1 MAIGKQSDFTIYQE
15 EFYGGQYEALT
26 SLVDVFNGASAGA
39 IQMTAQDMKGDYGK
53 ESFLKE
59 ISSLVTRRDLTSV
72 SSASD
77 LPMTM
82 DEYISVKVNR
92 KIGPVAQTMN
102 AWRKLGASP
111 AEMSFQLGRMIGEA
125 KAKDMIYTSIKAA
138 NAAISGQAGANVD
151 KSAASPTT
159 LTHTYLVNAMALRGD
174 KANDI
179 VAWVGHSKAYFD
191 LVGQTLTDKIT
202 NVADTVIYGGGPG
215 TLGKPFIV
223 IDSADLVDLAST
235 PDDYFVLGLTSG
247 AVRCIESEEQELVSE
262 VVTGLEQLAV
272 RVQGEYAFNLAVKG
286 FKWDVS
292 NGGANPTDANLAT
305 SSNWDVAGTSDVKRL
320 AGVRL
325 KVK

>member
-39 IQMTAQDMKGDYGK
+39 IQMTATDMKGDYGK

-72 SSASD
+72 NTASD
-77 LPMTM
+77 LAMTM

-102 AWRKLGASP
+102 SWRKLGASP

-151 KSAASPTT
+151 KSGGTPTT

-179 VAWVGHSKAYFD
+179 VAWIGHSKSYFD
-191 LVGQTLTDKIT
+191 LVGQTLSDKVT

-223 IDSADLVDLAST
+223 IDSADLIDTAGT
-235 PDDYFVLGLTSG
+235 PDDYFVLGLTAG

-286 FKWDVS
+286 FKWDVA
-292 NGGANPTDANLAT
+292 NGGANPTDGNLGT

-325 KVK
+325 QVK